1 MYNASTQTKEKKM
14 TVWIVYEQGYYS
26 CQNVIIGVYA
36 SEEEAEKV
44 AQEKDALVTD
54 AEFFA

>member
-1 MYNASTQTKEKKM
+1 M
-14 TVWIVYEQGYYS
+14 TVWIVYEQGYYG

-44 AQEKDALVTD
+44 AQEKDAFVRD